1 MFEITQCA
9 RNDVIVQFNN
19 GGQV

>member
-9 RNDVIVQFNN
+9 RNDVIVQLNN